1 LIVVVDIAAVVNAVD
16 VGHFLYHS
24 SFFQT
29 DFLHLR
35 LVAPFDIFP
44 FVLIRTAHQ
53 NNKAQHDHHHNM
65 INSNNSSK
73 NIIQD

>member
-1 LIVVVDIAAVVNAVD
+1 LIVVVDIADVVNAVD

-24 SFFQT
+24 SFFQN

-53 NNKAQHDHHHNM
+53 NNNTTTIMHNM
-65 INSNNSSK
+65 INSNN